1 MARAGVSIVMPLAA
15 VGCAEGTAAPRPDP
29 TPSGG
34 PPMTPPIYQDAPP
47 SPPARVE
54 DLLARMT
61 LEEKIGQMTQVE
73 KNSLTPADV
82 TTYFLGSVLS
92 GGGGHPTDNTPQ
104 SWAGMV
110 DGFQQAA
117 LQTRL
122 AIPILYG
129 VDAVHGHAGVRGA
142 TVFPHNI
149 GLGAAND
156 PELMR
161 QIGRATAEE
170 MLATGIPWNFG
181 PAVSVPQDI
190 RWGRTYEGY
199 SENTELV
206 TRLAIPYLEGM
217 QTPPAGADDRSL
229 YVLGTPKHFVGDG
242 GTTFG
247 SPTTPADQP
256 FLLDQGDT
264 QVDEATLRA
273 LFLAPYASAVEAG
286 AMSVMAS
293 FNSWNG
299 TRMHAHRYLL
309 TDVLKAELGFP
320 GFVVSDWQ
328 AIDQISPDYAAAV
341 VTSINAGVDMVMTP
355 YDHRTFIATLTE
367 AVGRGDVPQDRIDDA
382 VRRILTA
389 KVMLGLFEHPY
400 HDPALL
406 ETFGGPS
413 HRQLARR
420 AVRSSLVLLKNE
432 NHALPIRRETPLL
445 FVAGEG
451 ADDIGIQC
459 GGWTIE
465 WQGRAGD
472 ITPGT
477 TILQGIRAAVSP
489 AAELH
494 YNRFGRFDSVVDS
507 AGEPRM
513 ADVGLVVVGETP
525 YAEGLGDRAD
535 LGRSE
540 QDRGTLVRM
549 RQRSR
554 KLVVLVISGRPL
566 ILTDQLPSAEA
577 VVAAWLPGTEGA
589 GVADVLFGDNPFTG
603 KLPYTWPQTNDPGA
617 LHRLPAAEYEPL
629 FPFGFGLGS

>member
-1 MARAGVSIVMPLAA
+1 
-15 VGCAEGTAAPRPDP
+15 
-29 TPSGG
+29 
-34 PPMTPPIYQDAPP
+34 MTPVYQDP
-47 SPPARVE
+47 SQSTRTRVE

-73 KNSLTPADV
+73 KNSLTPAEV
-82 TTYFLGSVLS
+82 TTHFLGSVLS
-92 GGGGHPTDNTPQ
+92 GGGGSPTENTPE
-104 SWAGMV
+104 SWSAMV
-110 DGFQQAA
+110 DAFQQGA

-129 VDAVHGHAGVRGA
+129 VDAVHGHGNARGA
-142 TVFPHNI
+142 TIFPHNI

-156 PELMR
+156 PDLTRE
-161 QIGRATAEE
+161 IGRATAEE
-170 MLATGIPWNFG
+170 LLAQGIAWNFG

-199 SENTELV
+199 SENTDLV

-217 QTPPAGADDRSL
+217 QTPPAGAHDRSL

-256 FLLDQGDT
+256 FLLDQGNT

-273 LFLAPYASAVEAG
+273 LFLAPYAAAVEAG

-309 TDVLKAELGFP
+309 TELLKGELGFP

-328 AIDQISPDYAAAV
+328 AIDQISPDYSAAV
-341 VTSINAGVDMVMTP
+341 ATSINAGIDMVMTP
-355 YDHRTFIATLTE
+355 YDYRTFIATLAE
-367 AVGRGDVPQDRIDDA
+367 AVARGDVSQERIDDA

-389 KVMLGLFEHPY
+389 KLMLGLFEHPY

-406 ETFGGPS
+406 EAFGGPS

-420 AVRSSLVLLKNE
+420 AVHSSLVLLKNE
-432 NHALPIRRETPLL
+432 IQALPIPRATPLI

-465 WQGRAGD
+465 WQGRAGE

-477 TILQGIRAAVSP
+477 TLLQGIRAALSP

-494 YNRFGRFDSVVDS
+494 YNRFGRFDAVLDS
-507 AGEPRM
+507 SGEPRL
-513 ADVGLVVVGETP
+513 ADVGLVVIGEAP

-535 LGRSE
+535 LALSE
-540 QDRGTLVRM
+540 QDRGTLLRM

-566 ILTDQLPSAEA
+566 ILTDELPMMDAL
-577 VVAAWLPGTEGA
+577 VAAWLPGTEGA
-589 GVADVLFGDNPFTG
+589 GVADVLFGEHPFTG
-603 KLPYTWPQTNDPGA
+603 RLPYTWPRSNDPGA
-617 LHRLPAAEYEPL
+617 YNRSHAAEYEPL